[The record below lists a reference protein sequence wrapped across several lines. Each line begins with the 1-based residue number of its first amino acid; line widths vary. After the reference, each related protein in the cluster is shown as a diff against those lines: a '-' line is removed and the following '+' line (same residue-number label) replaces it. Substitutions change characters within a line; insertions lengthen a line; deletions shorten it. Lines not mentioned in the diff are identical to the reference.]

1 MRKKMRRRL
10 FFIFCALMMAAGCI
24 GPAVKKTAV
33 PLQPVSSREWP
44 RFTDDMAYDGLVHA
58 IRQSR
63 SYLERLDPEK
73 QFFFGKDAYTVSHV
87 LRSLITFEQF
97 IRNRPSAPVLNR
109 FIKSRFRLYRS
120 VGAKGDGNVLFT
132 GYYEPILEGR
142 LEKDPPFIYPVYA
155 RPLDLATIDL
165 GRFNDAWK
173 GQTIVGRCENQAVV
187 PYHDRKAIDVEKRL
201 EGKATPL
208 VYLKDPVDA
217 FFLQIQG
224 SGKVYINGGW
234 PLNVHYHI
242 SNGRPYRS
250 IGRLLIQT
258 NKIERSEMSMQ
269 RIRAYLEA
277 HPEEIS
283 EIFNYNPSYVFFKL
297 EDEGPKGALD
307 VVLTPGRSIALDH
320 RLFPPA
326 ALTFIETQ
334 KPAIDAEK
342 QIRKWIRFG
351 RFAIH
356 QDTGGA
362 IRGPGRADLFW
373 GNGPY
378 AEIAAGHMQHPG
390 TLYFLVLKPDA

>member
-1 MRKKMRRRL
+1 MRKKMLRRI
-10 FFIFCALMMAAGCI
+10 FFLLCIAAVAAGCA
-24 GPAVKKTAV
+24 GPAVETRPAALEEV
-33 PLQPVSSREWP
+33 PRGDWP

-58 IRQSR
+58 IRQSC

-87 LRSLITFEQF
+87 IRSLITFERF

-142 LEKDPPFIYPVYA
+142 LEKDPPFIYPLYA
-155 RPLDLATIDL
+155 RPPDLATIDL

-173 GQTIVGRCENQAVV
+173 GQTLVGRCENQAVV
-187 PYHDRKAIDVEKRL
+187 PYYDRKAIDVEKRL

-224 SGKVYINGGW
+224 SGKIYVNGDRS
-234 PLNVHYHI
+234 LNVHYHI

-250 IGRLLIQT
+250 IGKLLIEK
-258 NKIERSEMSMQ
+258 NRIDPSRMSMQ

-297 EDEGPKGALD
+297 EEEGPKGALD
-307 VVLTPGRSIALDH
+307 VVLTPGRSIALDR

-334 KPAIDAEK
+334 KPVVDAEK

-362 IRGPGRADLFW
+362 IGGPGRADLFW

-390 TLYFLVLKPDA
+390 RLYFLVLKPDA

>member
-1 MRKKMRRRL
+1 MRKKMYRRL
-10 FFIFCALMMAAGCI
+10 FLIFCTLVMAAGCI

-33 PLQPVSSREWP
+33 PLQPVSPLDWP

-73 QFFFGKDAYTVSHV
+73 QLFFGKDAYTVSHV
-87 LRSLITFEQF
+87 IRSLETFGNF
-97 IRNRPSAPVLNR
+97 IRNRPSTPALNR
-109 FIKSRFRLYRS
+109 FLKNRFHIYRS
-120 VGAKGDGNVLFT
+120 VGDDNTGKVLFT

-155 RPLDLATIDL
+155 RPPDLATIDL
-165 GRFNDAWK
+165 GRFNSEWK
-173 GQTIVGRCENQAVV
+173 GKTLIGRCADQTMV
-187 PYHDRKAIDVEKRL
+187 PYYDRKAIDVDKRL
-201 EGKATPL
+201 EGKATSL
-208 VYLKDPVDA
+208 VFLKDPVDA

-224 SGKVYINGGW
+224 SGKVYINSSR

-250 IGRLLIQT
+250 IGKLLIE
-258 NKIERSEMSMQ
+258 KKRIDPSRMSMQ
-269 RIRAYLEA
+269 RIRAYLAA

-326 ALTFIETQ
+326 VLAFIETQ
-334 KPAIDAEK
+334 KPVVDAEK
-342 QIRKWIRFG
+342 QIRKWIRFS
-351 RFAIH
+351 RFALH

-378 AEIAAGHMQHPG
+378 AEIAAGHMQYPG
-390 TLYFLVLKPDA
+390 TFYFLVLKPDA